1 MSVDLRGVVAPLVK
15 MLVFIVVTAVATT
28 GLAIVITNYSPG
40 DRTSYT
46 ARFTDVTGLVEGDDV
61 RIAGVRVGSVE
72 DIRVV
77 EQTLAEVRFTVLADR
92 SLPGTSTAAIRYRNL
107 VGQRYLAIGRGDPAP
122 GPALDPGATIPLE
135 RTTGPLNLTALLNG
149 FRPLFQALSPQEVNQ
164 LSYEII
170 QVLQGEGGT
179 IRSLLTRTA
188 DLTGAIADR
197 DAVIGEVIT
206 NFDEVLGTVADR
218 DTELGAVLTQLQ
230 QLVSGLAEDRR
241 PIGDA
246 VAALGEL
253 TDTTAGLLDEARPAL
268 RSDIA
273 ALGDLSRRL
282 ADQEGEIEPA
292 LQNLPIKAEKMVRN
306 FSQGGGFFSLFLCS
320 VSTQIGWSA
329 MGIEPVQLT
338 DIYPDATVLAPQPRC
353 VQ

>member
-107 VGQRYLAIGRGDPAP
+107 VGQRYLAIGRGDAAP
-122 GPALDPGATIPLE
+122 GPALEPGATIPLE

-149 FRPLFQALSPQEVNQ
+149 FRPLFQALSPQDVNQ

-306 FSQGGGFFSLFLCS
+306 FSQGGSFFSLFLCS